1 MADSIGDDIGPDG
14 IIIPDRPQTAL
25 AFRTWR
31 LSEANKLLSINA
43 PSLTGKAGGS
53 QNQEGRRVTWIHR
66 QLADPE
72 GQDGWPIGGP
82 LVAHCGRDRSA
93 NAALSAN
100 PDHGSIPSKPCTCGI
115 YATTSISV
123 INQYLGNEIIQGH
136 IAIRGSVL
144 GVVELGGRVI
154 PATQG
159 FRAAGARVAA
169 ILLIDPVFSLS
180 HSQLKQI
187 AETYQVPALVP
198 HSLDPEDYRDRLELQ
213 PRQLSLADEID
224 EDLKN
229 LFEEGGDQ

>member
-1 MADSIGDDIGPDG
+1 MADGIGDDIGVDG
-14 IIIPDRPQTAL
+14 IVIPDRPQTSL

-53 QNQEGRRVTWIHR
+53 QNQQRRVTWIHR

-72 GQDGWPIGGP
+72 GQNGWPIGGP
-82 LVAHCGRDRSA
+82 LVAHCGHDRSA
-93 NAALSAN
+93 TGVASMN
-100 PDHGSIPSKPCTCGI
+100 PDHGPIPSKPCTCGI
-115 YATTSISV
+115 YATTSIQV
-123 INQYLGNEIIQGH
+123 INQYLGNEIIQGT
-136 IAIRGSVL
+136 IAIRGPVL

-180 HSQLKQI
+180 RSQLKQI
-187 AETYQVPALVP
+187 AEIYQVPALVP

-213 PRQLSLADEID
+213 PSQLSLADEID
-224 EDLKN
+224 RDLKE
-229 LFEEGGDQ
+229 LFEEGDEN